1 MATKRMFDKAIIDMD
16 KFMDLPLSAKAIY
29 FLLGMEADDEGFVSF
44 KKVMRIH
51 GGNDDDVKILV
62 AKGLLI
68 YFESGVVVITD
79 WNKNNW
85 LDSRRI
91 KPTEYQKEKKLLD
104 KIDGSYCLL
113 SNGLA
118 SIEEKSI
125 EEKSIEEKSGFAKQ
139 NSLIPEIIKLFEE
152 INPACNRMYGNTTQ
166 RKACQDLIDN
176 YGFERLQSVISKT
189 LPKTNALEFFPN
201 ITTPLQ
207 LWDKWA
213 SLESSIF
220 KYKNKKNKNFRGL
233 EV

>member
-51 GGNDDDVKILV
+51 GGNEDDVKILV

-91 KPTEYQKEKKLLD
+91 KPTEYQKEKRLLTKKD
-104 KIDGSYCLL
+104 NSYCLL
-113 SNGLA
+113 STGLA
-118 SIEEKSI
+118 SIEERSI
-125 EEKSIEEKSGFAKQ
+125 EEKSSLAEQSS
-139 NSLIPEIIKLFEE
+139 SLIPEIIKMFCS
-152 INPACNRMYGNTTQ
+152 INPACNRMYGNKTQ
-166 RKACQDLIDN
+166 RKACQDLIDT
-176 YGFERLQSVISKT
+176 YGFEEISKVISF
-189 LPKTNALEFFPN
+189 LPKNNSTPYKPKAN
-201 ITTPLQ
+201 TPLQ
-207 LWDKWA
+207 LWEKYQSIKDSWA
-213 SLESSIF
+213 QEKTKLQAKERQVII
-220 KYKNKKNKNFRGL
+220 
-233 EV
+233 